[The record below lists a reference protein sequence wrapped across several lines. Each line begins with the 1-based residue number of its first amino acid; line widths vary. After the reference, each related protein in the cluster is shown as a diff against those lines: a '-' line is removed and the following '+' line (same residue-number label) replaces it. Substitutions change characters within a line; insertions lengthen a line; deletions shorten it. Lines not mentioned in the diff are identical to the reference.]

1 MIQRRRIELQ
11 QAYVLHSRPYRNTSV
26 IVEILTPD
34 YGRTAVL
41 ARGARQIKSRWQG
54 LLQPFQQLRLS
65 WLSAGELG
73 TLTAAEQQG
82 RGAWLTG
89 TLLASGFYVNELMMR
104 LLHRDDPHPE
114 LFVYYDGLMR
124 VLAGGADNDGRPR
137 IERALRLFEKNALR
151 ELGYGLMLEHE
162 AAGGRP
168 VDAGA
173 VYQYHPEY
181 GPVRCHDAAQTAGV
195 LLPGS
200 SLLSL
205 AADRLDDETSLRDA
219 KHVMR
224 QVLRHCLGGR
234 PLKSRELF
242 HVKY

>member
-1 MIQRRRIELQ
+1 MTMRRRIELQ
-11 QAYVLHSRPYRNTSV
+11 QSYVLHSRPYRNTSV
-26 IVEILTPD
+26 ILEILTPE

-41 ARGARQIKSRWQG
+41 ARGARQTKSRWQG
-54 LLQPFQQLRLS
+54 LLRPFQQLRLS
-65 WLSAGELG
+65 WLSATELG

-104 LLHRDDPHPE
+104 LLHRDDPHPG
-114 LFVYYDGLMR
+114 LFYHYDGLMQF
-124 VLAGGADNDGRPR
+124 LAGGADHGCRDSV
-137 IERALRLFEKNALR
+137 ERALRLFEKNILR

-162 AAGGRP
+162 AVSGRP
-168 VDAGA
+168 VNADA
-173 VYQYHPEY
+173 VYQYHPEF
-181 GPVRCHDAAQTAGV
+181 GPVQCHDTAAVAGV

-205 AADRLDDETSLRDA
+205 ATDRLDDQASLRDA